1 MRTLSWDIVGWLVGL
16 TVLTLYFVGYAL
28 PYHLS

>member
-1 MRTLSWDIVGWLVGL
+1 MRTLSWDIVGWLIGL
-16 TVLTLYFVGYAL
+16 MVLTLYFVGYAL

>member
-1 MRTLSWDIVGWLVGL
+1 MRTLSWDIVGWLL
-16 TVLTLYFVGYAL
+16 RLMVLTLYFVGYAL

>member
-1 MRTLSWDIVGWLVGL
+1 MRVISWDIVGWMLGL
-16 TVLTLYFVGYAL
+16 IVLTLYFVGYAL

>member
-16 TVLTLYFVGYAL
+16 MVLTLYFVGYAL

>member
-1 MRTLSWDIVGWLVGL
+1 MRTLSWAIVGWLLGL
-16 TVLTLYFVGYAL
+16 MVLTLYFVGYAL

>member
-1 MRTLSWDIVGWLVGL
+1 MRTLSWDIVGWLLGL
-16 TVLTLYFVGYAL
+16 MVLTLYFVGYAL